1 MKKPCPTLR
10 KVPPKHMKSIAS
22 KLGMISNQAVHALS
36 PVARERAMKYF
47 FLFPRMV
54 FQAPLRNRHNGR
66 NAKSLYNAR
75 TLLVGERLKSDP
87 EARFQEYQA
96 SLVLSES
103 GLRRS
108 ARIQA
113 TQDFNSH
120 LSNEIMRQVHEGYI
134 SRASSL
140 ASSPGLACPG
150 EATAQI
156 LRNLWNRE
164 PHRPTSP

>member
-1 MKKPCPTLR
+1 
-10 KVPPKHMKSIAS
+10 
-22 KLGMISNQAVHALS
+22 
-36 PVARERAMKYF
+36 MKYF

-164 PHRPTSP
+164 PHRPTSPWEAPSNSVRTNIKIAIENQLHKSLRTAAKGSGAGLSGWRF

>member
-1 MKKPCPTLR
+1 MADADSFDFSSDDCWQFLDEVDILSEMKKPCPTLR

-87 EARFQEYQA
+87 EARFQE
-96 SLVLSES
+96 S
-103 GLRRS
+103 
-108 ARIQA
+108 
-113 TQDFNSH
+113 TQQGN
-120 LSNEIMRQVHEGYI
+120 
-134 SRASSL
+134 
-140 ASSPGLACPG
+140 
-150 EATAQI
+150 T
-156 LRNLWNRE
+156 
-164 PHRPTSP
+164 